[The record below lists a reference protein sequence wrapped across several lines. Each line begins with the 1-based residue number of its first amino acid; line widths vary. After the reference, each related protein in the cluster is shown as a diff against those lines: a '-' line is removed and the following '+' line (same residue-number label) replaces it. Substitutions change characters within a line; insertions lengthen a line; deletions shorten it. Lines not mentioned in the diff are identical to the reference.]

1 MKMSEEPN
9 NDMHVVTIEDL
20 IASSTEQDFV
30 SSDKIFGELMQGKID
45 AAIEQE
51 KIRVAGQIYNGLEP
65 EDMEQ
70 LELDLE
76 DEEEQLEMEL
86 EDET

>member
-1 MKMSEEPN
+1 MSE
-9 NDMHVVTIEDL
+9 TIEDL
-20 IASSTEQDFV
+20 IAKTTEGDFV
-30 SSDKIFGELMQGKID
+30 ASNNIFGELMQSKIND
-45 AAIEQE
+45 AMEQE

-65 EDMEQ
+65 EEMADDQ

-76 DEEEQLEMEL
+76 DEEEQLELDL